1 MRHFIYIL
9 FFIIVSCELP
19 DNETEYQE
27 GLVIFGKIELFEING
42 IAYGEIDTVRVSM
55 SSQIDA
61 NLDNA
66 RMYV

>member
-9 FFIIVSCELP
+9 IFIIVSCELP

-42 IAYGEIDTVRVSM
+42 IAYGEIDTAEVLM
-55 SSQIDA
+55 
-61 NLDNA
+61 L
-66 RMYV
+66 